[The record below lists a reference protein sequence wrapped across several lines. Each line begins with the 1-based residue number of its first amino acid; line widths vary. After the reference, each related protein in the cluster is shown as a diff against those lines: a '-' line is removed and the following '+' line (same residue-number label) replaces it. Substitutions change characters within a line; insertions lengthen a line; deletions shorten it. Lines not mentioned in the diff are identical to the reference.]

1 MVAPARDTGVSKVKL
16 NVRDTPK
23 GKKLGQLTQGQKIEI
38 NDEKSGWYRI
48 SSVSGHSISGWVSGK
63 YIKVDSNSSSSAAV
77 ASVKRD
83 GNNPNKKS
91 NKPNIFDKLFK
102 VKKEGNTV
110 KISLSSKDL
119 MGDVKNGVSYLGYSQ
134 DYRQLRTMIYDG
146 RAGEAIKQYEND
158 TGAPLQEG
166 LPAIDMESGSLKTL
180 YNMDLAVLRLESGDT
195 SSAMKSLNTS
205 LHTLKLEESGA
216 IIPSVFLT
224 GSRWLVGKA
233 WGDEEFLPYDPDG
246 YEKVMLLNY
255 KAIAYL
261 LEGKD
266 EAYNV
271 ARRATA
277 WQGEE
282 RETFEKEL
290 KEARKS
296 LKEEKQKLKKNK
308 TSKDVNNSIL
318 SIFSNGFKEV
328 DKHFSKSQNFAK
340 KVPSAYVNPFSDY
353 LRGAVME
360 FSAQK
365 DDSKIDDAARA
376 YKEACRLNPDS
387 KILRNAAKEMKA
399 LNDDPSKMGEGNL
412 LHVVVA
418 EGFAP
423 EKKVLTYILPVPEAI
438 IPIRLTSLAQKSS
451 AVTKIKL
458 ISSSPTGRIVTS
470 FDQIANISAMSYRYQ
485 KDAMIINNLEL
496 LGSVLASYA
505 KQKAGSYF
513 GGQLGQIGALAL
525 ESFAHPDTRT
535 WTCLPSKIFAARL
548 RVPKGTK
555 NVTIVSYG
563 SNGKELASQKIA
575 INPNG
580 HNFVYGRSIN
590 SKLTAQASKDLW
602 VNNL

>member
-1 MVAPARDTGVSKVKL
+1 MAAPAKDTGSSTARL
-16 NVRDTPK
+16 NVRNSPN
-23 GKKLGQLTQGQKIEI
+23 GKKLGQLTKGQKIEI
-38 NDEKSGWYRI
+38 NDEKAGWYHI
-48 SSVSGHSISGWVSGK
+48 SSISGNSLSGWVSGK
-63 YIKVDSNSSSSAAV
+63 YIKVDCKTSAV
-77 ASVKRD
+77 ASVKRE
-83 GNNPNKKS
+83 S
-91 NKPNIFDKLFK
+91 NKPRKQSNNPNIFDKLFK

-110 KISLSSKDL
+110 KISLSSEEL

-134 DYRQLRTMIYDG
+134 DYQQLRTMIYDG
-146 RAGEAIKQYEND
+146 HTREAIQQYEND
-158 TGAPLQEG
+158 TGLPLQEG
-166 LPAIDMESGSLKTL
+166 LPVIDMESGSLKTL
-180 YNMDLAVLRLESGDT
+180 YNMDLGVLRLESGDP
-195 SSAMKSLNTS
+195 SNAMKSLNTS
-205 LHTLKLEESGA
+205 LKNLKLGESA
-216 IIPSVFLT
+216 AVIPSIFST
-224 GSRWLVGKA
+224 GGRWLVGKA
-233 WGDEEFLPYDPDG
+233 CGDEEFLPYDPDG

-282 RETFEKEL
+282 REKFEKEL
-290 KEARKS
+290 EEARKS
-296 LKEEKQKLKKNK
+296 LKEEKQNLRKNE
-308 TSKDVNNSIL
+308 TSKDVNT
-318 SIFSNGFKEV
+318 SIFAIFTNGFKEI
-328 DKHFSKSQNFAK
+328 DKHFSESQNYAK

-376 YKEACRLNPDS
+376 YKEASKLNPDS

-399 LNDDPSKMGEGNL
+399 LNDDPSKMGGGNL

-423 EKKVLTYILPVPEAI
+423 EKKVLTYVLPVPEAI
-438 IPIRLTSLAQKSS
+438 IPIRLTTLAQKKS

-458 ISSSPTGRIVTS
+458 ISYSPAGQTVTS
-470 FDQIANISAMSYRYQ
+470 FDQISNISAMSYRYQ
-485 KDAMIINNLEL
+485 KDAMVINNLEL
-496 LGSVLASYA
+496 LSSVLASYA
-505 KQKAGSYF
+505 KQKAGGYF
-513 GGQLGQIGALAL
+513 GGQFGQIGALAL

-535 WTCLPSKIFAARL
+535 WTCLPSKIFATRL
-548 RVPKGTK
+548 RVPTGTK
-555 NVTIVSYG
+555 NVRVVSYG

-580 HNFVYGRSIN
+580 HNFVYGRSVN